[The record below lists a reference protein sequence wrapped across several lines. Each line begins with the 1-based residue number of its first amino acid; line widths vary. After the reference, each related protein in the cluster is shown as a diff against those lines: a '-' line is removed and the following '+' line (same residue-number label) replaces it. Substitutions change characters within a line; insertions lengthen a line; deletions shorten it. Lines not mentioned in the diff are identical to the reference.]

1 MLIEFSIVP
10 IGVGP
15 SLGEYVSRVIK
26 KLKEEGFKF
35 QVGPMGTTVEI
46 DPSEFEKFFKFLKE
60 VHDELAS
67 QGVPR
72 IETIVK
78 IDDRRD
84 KKEDME
90 YKVKRALSKIQ

>member
-1 MLIEFSIVP
+1 MLIEFSVVP

-15 SLGEYVSRVIK
+15 SLGNYVSKVIK
-26 KLKEEGFKF
+26 KLKEKGFKF
-35 QVGPMGTTVEI
+35 KVGPMGTTVQL
-46 DPSEFEKFFKFLKE
+46 DPEDFEKFFSFLKE

-72 IETIVK
+72 IETIIK

-90 YKVKRALSKIQ
+90 YKVKRALGEL